1 MKLNENLKKEQ
12 IELIDNQIVN
22 ARDFYSR
29 LLKTKGG
36 YEKIIKKFNIN
47 NKNNEKII
55 YFCFILNIKKDLFIN
70 IIYWPNQLQPL
81 QLHLQHLLQMELGL
95 FYFHEDLQLNLLEPL
110 LLLISFHQLFDI

>member
-1 MKLNENLKKEQ
+1 MSEFEKRNNIEREKFVINFAKQLKLNENLKKEQ

-47 NKNNEKII
+47 NKNILKRLKKDSENNDINLIQKENKK
-55 YFCFILNIKKDLFIN
+55 FVFILI
-70 IIYWPNQLQPL
+70 
-81 QLHLQHLLQMELGL
+81 
-95 FYFHEDLQLNLLEPL
+95 
-110 LLLISFHQLFDI
+110 